1 MKLSTVRGTGGTLTE
16 KGYVLFTYTSLS
28 GNELT
33 LAMMKFVR
41 QTRNKTNREKNE
53 NGRTEKISDLIS
65 QIPSLKEKVYR

>member
-41 QTRNKTNREKNE
+41 QTRNKTNREKTKME
-53 NGRTEKISDLIS
+53 EQKKYLI
-65 QIPSLKEKVYR
+65 